1 MTNSLFFYKE
11 IKNRCVIFLLLCVFN
26 AIVCFCNKENI
37 LFFLLQSI
45 ESSTMSTNETYFVFT
60 DLPEV
65 FSVFIELAAF
75 FTYQLSILLFLYH
88 LIAFFSASF
97 RSVELYN
104 VKKVFRFF
112 VSGWALTFIVF
123 QIVALPSMLTFFL
136 TLPNMYNTMS
146 PYPILFEAKLNQF
159 ISFCLSVYMTC
170 LMIVEFCV
178 FNLFL
183 ITFKKA
189 QVKNVQKDRKNFY
202 LMVVVIALV
211 MAPFEVL
218 SQMFLVSFILVY
230 WEFMIFARLL
240 LLKEHN

>member
-11 IKNRCVIFLLLCVFN
+11 IKNRCVIFLLMCVFN

-65 FSVFIELAAF
+65 FSVFIELTAF
-75 FTYQLSILLFLYH
+75 FTYQLSTLLLLYH

-97 RSVELYN
+97 RSVELYS
-104 VKKVFRFF
+104 VKRVFRFF
-112 VSGWALTFIVF
+112 VSGWTLTFIVF
-123 QIVALPSMLTFFL
+123 QIVALPSMLMFFL

-159 ISFCLSVYMTC
+159 INFCLSVYMTC
-170 LMIVEFCV
+170 LMMVEFCV